1 MGDGVRV
8 GTVGALYHFPVK
20 SMRGALVEQVRLD
33 WHGLAGDRRYAFV
46 RSEDRSFFPW
56 LTARQVPALLA
67 HTPVLADPSDPGES
81 SIVVRTPEGEE
92 LALESNELRA
102 RLAEAFGGPVHLM
115 QSNRGTFDAAALS
128 VIGEAT
134 VRDIGDLAGLQLEA
148 LRFRNNVL
156 LALDDDTPYL
166 EDGWEERL
174 LAFGRDDEGARVRL
188 NRRDPRCMMI
198 NLDPERATQDPAV
211 LRAVVRHRDRCVGMY
226 ASTERTGAIRTGDPI
241 TLLP

>member
-1 MGDGVRV
+1 MGNGLRV

-20 SMRGALVEQVRLD
+20 SMRGALVDQVRLD

-46 RSEDRSFFPW
+46 RSDDRSFFPW
-56 LTARQVPALLA
+56 LTARQVPTLLA
-67 HTPVLADPSDPGES
+67 HTPILADPSDPS
-81 SIVVRTPEGEE
+81 DSPIVVRTPEGEE
-92 LALESNELRA
+92 LALESDVLRA
-102 RLAEAFGGPVHLM
+102 RLAAAFGGPIHLM
-115 QSNRGTFDAAALS
+115 QSNRGTFDAAAISL
-128 VIGEAT
+128 IGVAT
-134 VRDIGDLAGLQLEA
+134 VRDIGVLAELPLDA

-166 EDGWEERL
+166 EDGWEGRL
-174 LAFGRDDEGARVRL
+174 LAFGHGGEGARIRL
-188 NRRDPRCMMI
+188 NRRDLRCMMI

-226 ASTERTGAIRTGDPI
+226 ASTERIGAIRTGDPI